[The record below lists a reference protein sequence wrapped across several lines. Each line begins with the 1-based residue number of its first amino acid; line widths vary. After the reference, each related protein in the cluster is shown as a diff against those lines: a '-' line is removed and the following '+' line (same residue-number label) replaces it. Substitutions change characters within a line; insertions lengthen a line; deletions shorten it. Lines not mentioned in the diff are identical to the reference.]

1 MHIVNKAKD
10 LLNKFRYGK
19 ISRSDFKKLVSTI
32 NDSSDLELEG
42 DLFEEWNKFN
52 AYPSLPQE
60 EIDTLYCNLR
70 KKMKTADAIPEIKA
84 VYGFGY
90 KLITTPEA

>member
-1 MHIVNKAKD
+1 MHIINKAKD

-42 DLFEEWNKFN
+42 DL
-52 AYPSLPQE
+52 
-60 EIDTLYCNLR
+60 
-70 KKMKTADAIPEIKA
+70 
-84 VYGFGY
+84 
-90 KLITTPEA
+90 

>member
-1 MHIVNKAKD
+1 MHIINKAKD

-60 EIDTLYCNLR
+60 E
-70 KKMKTADAIPEIKA
+70 
-84 VYGFGY
+84 F
-90 KLITTPEA
+90 

>member
-1 MHIVNKAKD
+1 MHIINKAKD

-42 DLFEEWNKFN
+42 DLFE
-52 AYPSLPQE
+52 
-60 EIDTLYCNLR
+60 
-70 KKMKTADAIPEIKA
+70 
-84 VYGFGY
+84 
-90 KLITTPEA
+90 

>member
-1 MHIVNKAKD
+1 MHIINKAKD

-70 KKMKTADAIPEIKA
+70 KKMKISPFNK
-84 VYGFGY
+84 
-90 KLITTPEA
+90 